1 MNNIKLDDKEPELV
15 VVNASTSGFSLV
27 N

>member
-15 VVNASTSGFSLV
+15 VVKTTSGFSLV